1 MSDVETQ
8 ARELGWVE
16 KESFK
21 GDPEKWIDA
30 ESFVKRGQE
39 IMPLLKANN
48 KRLQEKVDKLS
59 ADYQKNQQL
68 LIAATESIE
77 ALKET
82 TSKTAIAELKR
93 NRAAMVEKVKEARED
108 GDVETELQLQRT
120 IKEADDA
127 IEQSATPAKKEKAVE
142 PVAGDPTQNPEY
154 KEWVADNAWFGQ
166 DRRKTALAL
175 AIAGE
180 MRERGEKAEGRK
192 FFDKVVEEMNK
203 TLGIDPDA
211 SRSAPSKV
219 EGESRSANSG
229 GRKGKSY
236 ADLPADAKQVCE
248 RQAAK
253 LVGPGRAFKDEASWR
268 AHYAAKYFEGE
279 Q

>member
-8 ARELGWVE
+8 ARELGWVD

-21 GDPEKWIDA
+21 GDPDKWIDA
-30 ESFVKRGQE
+30 DTFVKRGQE

-59 ADYQKNQQL
+59 AENLKTQQL
-68 LIAATESIE
+68 LVAATESIE

-82 TSKTAIAELKR
+82 TSKAAIADLKK
-93 NRAAMVEKVKEARED
+93 NRKEMVERVKEARED
-108 GDVETELQLQRT
+108 GDVETEIQLQKAIQET
-120 IKEADDA
+120 DDA
-127 IEQSATPAKKEKAVE
+127 IEQSAKPAKKEKATE
-142 PVAGDPTQNPEY
+142 SETDPAQNPEFR
-154 KEWVADNAWFGQ
+154 KWAEDNPWFGQ

-180 MRERGEKAEGRK
+180 MRANGDKTEGRV
-192 FFDKVVEEMNK
+192 FFDKVVEELNT

-211 SRSAPSKV
+211 SRKAPSKV
-219 EGESRSANSG
+219 EGESRSVNGSG
-229 GRKGKSY
+229 KKGKSY
-236 ADLPADAKQVCE
+236 ADLPADAKQACE

-253 LVGPGRAFKDEASWR
+253 LVGPGRAFKDEAAWR

-279 Q
+279 E

>member
-8 ARELGWVE
+8 ARELGWVD
-16 KESFK
+16 KDSFK
-21 GDPEKWIDA
+21 GDPDKWIDA
-30 ESFVKRGQE
+30 DTFVKRGQE

-59 ADYQKNQQL
+59 AENQRTQQL

-82 TSKTAIAELKR
+82 TSKAAIADLKK
-93 NRAAMVEKVKEARED
+93 NRKEMVERVKEARED
-108 GDVETELQLQRT
+108 GDVETEIQLQKA
-120 IKEADDA
+120 IQEADDA
-127 IEQSATPAKKEKAVE
+127 IEQSAKPAKEKKATE
-142 PVAGDPTQNPEY
+142 SETDPAQNPEFRGWA
-154 KEWVADNAWFGQ
+154 EDNPWFGQ

-180 MRERGEKAEGRK
+180 MRANGDKTEGRK
-192 FFDKVVEEMNK
+192 FFDKVTEELNK

-211 SRSAPSKV
+211 SRKAPSKV
-219 EGESRSANSG
+219 EGESRSAASG
-229 GRKGKSY
+229 GKRGKSY
-236 ADLPADAKQVCE
+236 ADLPADAKQVCD

-253 LVGPGRAFKDEASWR
+253 LVGPGRAFKNEDAWR
-268 AHYAAKYFEGE
+268 VHYATKYFEGE
-279 Q
+279 E